1 MTTYAVGSSPR
12 IAVRRRAPVRTQLLW
27 LGGGLVL
34 AFIVPY
40 VLADRLDL
48 PRDLY
53 YGLYGAFTVGLFATW
68 ARATGQAL
76 GEMLRPRLLVAV
88 ALGVVFA
95 GVMAAVV
102 LAGDAGTR
110 PEGLELAG
118 ALAWRGVWY
127 GLADGLLLS
136 AFPILAVFAAFASSS
151 LRRRVLGKVAIGLVA
166 LVASLGMTAAYHAG
180 YSDFRSEKLAKP
192 VAGDVLWS
200 IPTLVTLNPVGAP
213 IAHVGVHVTAVLH
226 DSETDLYLPPHR

>member
-12 IAVRRRAPVRTQLLW
+12 TAVRRHVQARTQLFW

-34 AFIVPY
+34 AFLVPY
-40 VLADRLDL
+40 LLADRLDV

-53 YGLYGAFTVGLFATW
+53 YALYGAFTVGLFAAW

-76 GEMLRPRLLVAV
+76 GEMLRRRLLVAV
-88 ALGVVFA
+88 ALGVAFA
-95 GVMAAVV
+95 GVMAALV
-102 LAGDAGTR
+102 LTGDAGSR

-118 ALAWRGVWY
+118 ALVWRGVWY

-136 AFPILAVFAAFASSS
+136 AFPILVVFAAFASAQVRKR
-151 LRRRVLGKVAIGLVA
+151 LVGKVAIGLVA

-180 YSDFRSEKLAKP
+180 YGDFRSEKLAKP
-192 VAGDVLWS
+192 VAGDAVWS

-213 IAHVGVHVTAVLH
+213 IAHVGLHVTAVLH